1 MSKNRDPNIWWS
13 NRSLRKRTYKDSEG
27 VGWQAGGGGKVYIP
41 TAFFLVDELQNRIV
55 DEALNPIYG
64 IGLVEMEP

>member
-1 MSKNRDPNIWWS
+1 MQFS
-13 NRSLRKRTYKDSEG
+13 NPVEAAHVGTSLP
-27 VGWQAGGGGKVYIP
+27 VKVFIP
-41 TAFFLVDELQNRIV
+41 TAFFLVDELQNQIV